1 MANAILVEDDVDL
14 RMSLIDALGASGHAV
29 IGVGSAVEFYQQ
41 LAAATDLEVAIL
53 DVNLPHYDGLS
64 IAEYLSANTDL
75 AIIMI
80 TGRGSSEDRV
90 KGYRAGA
97 DLYLVKPVDCEELS
111 AAIDSLSR
119 KRSARLKRPESDER
133 FWQLDR
139 SGFRLIAPNGAGAT
153 LTRRELQLL
162 DRFLAP
168 AGTMVERSA
177 LLAIFG
183 YVADDPA
190 SRALD
195 AAVSRL
201 RAKVQVECG
210 LALPLLTV
218 QGRGFVFSG
227 RLDGVEARLKAA
239 HEV

>member
-1 MANAILVEDDVDL
+1 MAHAILVEDDVDL
-14 RMSLIDALGASGHAV
+14 RMSLIDALGASGHTV
-29 IGVGSAVEFYQQ
+29 TGVGSAVELYQR
-41 LAAATDLEVAIL
+41 LAAAAHPDVAIL

-80 TGRGSSEDRV
+80 TGRGASEDRV

-111 AAIDSLSR
+111 AAIDSLSK
-119 KRSARLKRPESDER
+119 KRSARLTRAENDER

-139 SGFRLIAPNGAGAT
+139 PSFRLIAPNGAGVV

-162 DRFLAP
+162 DRFLMP
-168 AGTMVERSA
+168 AGTMIERSA

-195 AAVSRL
+195 AAISRL
-201 RAKVQVECG
+201 RAKVQADCG
-210 LALPLLTV
+210 TGLPLLTV

-227 RLDGVEARLKAA
+227 RLDV
-239 HEV
+239 V